1 MAYGDF
7 KGLPRRAASNKELRE
22 KCLLLLE
29 IWKMV
34 ESNADLIQWLI
45 NNLIKIPWMVLL
57 KIKSCRIKK

>member
-1 MAYGDF
+1 MAYEDF
-7 KGLPRRAASNKELRE
+7 KGLHRRAASNKELRE